1 MSETKVQMLQIKSLH
16 RQKKKDMNSMDGCGK
31 SIASAVNLGANWAVL
46 LEESRHLENFK

>member
-31 SIASAVNLGANWAVL
+31 SIASAVNLGANWAAL
-46 LEESRHLENFK
+46 LEGLRYLEDFK